1 MCEEMMI
8 MTNITIIDY
17 RYSLSLILT
26 LMIISLTFFDSFS
39 IDENEFD
46 IKPDFNLDS
55 PKVAGMDELLPGNLA
70 QTSSSGLPSTAPQ
83 PQNEVRDISG
93 WGMIGKIHPKILIK
107 DQLIKQYHN
116 RPLDPRYLHLQ
127 NYGNLQNSVQS
138 STTTTT
144 TANKNLA
151 NKLFNF

>member
-26 LMIISLTFFDSFS
+26 LMIVSLTFF
-39 IDENEFD
+39 
-46 IKPDFNLDS
+46 
-55 PKVAGMDELLPGNLA
+55 VAGMDELLPGNLA
-70 QTSSSGLPSTAPQ
+70 QTSGLPSTAPQ